1 MSIIDEMY
9 AAIEDPKINQVDI
22 YTSGSETYAQIQ
34 PSNAITVSVEIN
46 TTQQQTSRVSVN
58 PERNFI
64 LLFIQYGQSFYD
76 IYCGISASRSNA
88 TTKKAGDTPVPPPVD
103 TLKAQMHSRQASS
116 SSNTSSVGNIGSPK
130 PEKRQANSP
139 LPPTPKNLQHAS
151 NSNLTSTS
159 SIPSGRNSVASVIE
173 AQLAS
178 GTRITSKENISQD
191 IDDDS
196 SGKKDSSP
204 FKDIEGMY
212 AKVI

>member
-1 MSIIDEMY
+1 
-9 AAIEDPKINQVDI
+9 
-22 YTSGSETYAQIQ
+22 
-34 PSNAITVSVEIN
+34 
-46 TTQQQTSRVSVN
+46 
-58 PERNFI
+58 
-64 LLFIQYGQSFYD
+64 
-76 IYCGISASRSNA
+76 
-88 TTKKAGDTPVPPPVD
+88 
-103 TLKAQMHSRQASS
+103 MHSRQASS